1 MKRKQKRLLIRIILS
16 VALYIPIAV
25 ITRLVTVPLPLTL
38 AMFVI
43 PYLISGYDVLLKA
56 FGNIKGGHLFD
67 ENFLMCI
74 ATVGAFCIGEYLE
87 AVFVMIFYQIG
98 ELFQSIAVGKSRRS
112 IAALMDIKP
121 EEARVLRDGEEL
133 TVFPEDVEIGETVII
148 RAGEKI
154 PLDGIVTDGESELNC
169 MALTGESA
177 PRYVCKGMKA
187 VGGCVNLSGTL
198 KMKTTSK
205 YEDSTVAK
213 ILELVENASSNKAKA
228 DRFITRFALYYTPIV
243 VISAFLLFL
252 IPSLITRDFATWL
265 GRALIFLVISCPCAL
280 VISVPLSYF
289 GGIGAASR
297 SGILIKGAI
306 YLEGLADVTDVVF
319 DKTGTLTKGV
329 FTVVDANSLSG
340 DANTLKAV
348 AYLLERNSNHP
359 VAEAVT
365 KYCAEYSENGAKA
378 EAVTEIAGMG
388 VSATVDGQRCLAGNA
403 RLMDK
408 ENIAIPEIT
417 TSGSVIFVAEEQE
430 LLGYFVVK
438 DGLKETSVESV
449 KALKQYGVRRTVM
462 LSGDRKDCAE
472 EIARQVGLD
481 KAIGE
486 LMPEDKVSELERL
499 INGKEKKGKLVYV
512 GDGINDAPVL
522 SRADIGVSMGAMGSD
537 AAIEAADVVLMDDDP
552 MKLVKAVKIA
562 RATKRIVIENIVFAL
577 GIKIL
582 FMILGAFGIANL
594 WTAVF
599 ADVGVAV
606 IAILNAMR
614 TLKIK

>member
-1 MKRKQKRLLIRIILS
+1 MKRKQKKLLIRIALS
-16 VALYIPIAV
+16 TALYIPIAV
-25 ITRLVTVPLPLTL
+25 TVRLVTLPLPLIV
-38 AMFVI
+38 AIFVV
-43 PYLISGYDVLLKA
+43 PYLIAGYDVILKA
-56 FGNIKGGHLFD
+56 FGNIRCGHLFD

-87 AVFVMIFYQIG
+87 AVFVMIFYQVG

-121 EEARVLRDGEEL
+121 DEARVLRDGEEIN
-133 TVFPEDVEIGETVII
+133 VFPEEVEVGETVVV

-154 PLDGIVTDGESELNC
+154 PLDGIVTEGESELNC

-187 VGGCVNLSGTL
+187 IGGCVNLSGTL
-198 KMKTTSK
+198 KLETTSK
-205 YEDSTVAK
+205 YDDSTVAK

-243 VISAFLLFL
+243 VICAFLLFL
-252 IPSLITRDFATWL
+252 IPSLITFDFATWL

-289 GGIGAASR
+289 GGIGAASKC
-297 SGILIKGAI
+297 GILIKGAI

-319 DKTGTLTKGV
+319 DKTGTLTKGK
-329 FTVVDANSLSG
+329 FKVVEANAVNC
-340 DANTLKAV
+340 DENTLSNV
-348 AYLLERNSNHP
+348 AFALERNSNHP

-365 KYCAEYSENGAKA
+365 RYCEKYYEKNATVTD
-378 EAVTEIAGMG
+378 VTEIAGMG
-388 VSATVDGQRCLAGNA
+388 VSAIVDGKRYYAGNI
-403 RLMDK
+403 RLMNK
-408 ENIAIPEIT
+408 EKIIT
-417 TSGSVIFVAEEQE
+417 EAVAANGSVIYVASDNG
-430 LLGYFVVK
+430 LLGYFIVK
-438 DGLKETSVESV
+438 DEIKETSAEAV
-449 KALKQYGVRRTVM
+449 KILKQNGIKRAVM
-462 LSGDRKDCAE
+462 LSGDSKECAE
-472 EIARQVGLD
+472 EIASQIGLD
-481 KAIGE
+481 EAIGE
-486 LMPEDKVSELERL
+486 LLPDDKVSVLERL
-499 INGKEKKGKLVYV
+499 IVSKEKNGKLVYV
-512 GDGINDAPVL
+512 GDGINDAPAL

-552 MKLVKAVKIA
+552 MKLVKAVKIS
-562 RATKRIVIENIVFAL
+562 RSTKRIVIENIVFAL
-577 GIKIL
+577 GVKIL
-582 FMILGAFGIANL
+582 FMILGAFGAANL

-614 TLKIK
+614 TLKLK